1 MKKTF
6 LIIFLFFFSFAY
18 ADKVEVEGIYRNAGD
33 ISPNETC
40 RLAKERAKLKALER
54 VTGQVISSEE
64 LEKCSEVDGKSN
76 CERNQFF
83 LSSFNGEISEIEEID
98 KRLDT
103 ETLSSGEIIFVCK
116 IKINAK
122 VVALEQEK
130 DPNFDF
136 DVKLNNYNFRDGDNL
151 EINIDLNQEMY
162 LTVFQIL
169 PYEEKNYQVYK
180 LFPLND
186 EANFIQNDSF
196 KLPKT
201 NKYEIYF
208 PENVRK
214 KSIDEYLFFI
224 GSKKKIKWLN
234 KYSKFEDLKKQF
246 INSKSLVKWKYK
258 EYTIIK

>member
-1 MKKTF
+1 MKKTY
-6 LIIFLFFFSFAY
+6 LIIFLFFFSLAY
-18 ADKVEVEGIYRNAGD
+18 ADKVEVEGIYRNAGN

-40 RLAKERAKLKALER
+40 RLAKEKAKLKALER
-54 VTGQVISSEE
+54 VTGQIISSEE
-64 LEKCSEVDGKSN
+64 LEKCSEVDGKSS

-83 LSSFNGEISEIEEID
+83 LSSFNGEISEIEEIN
-98 KRLDT
+98 KKLDT
-103 ETLSSGEIIFVCK
+103 EKLSSGEVIFVCK
-116 IKINAK
+116 IKIKAK

-180 LFPLND
+180 LFPLN
-186 EANFIQNDSF
+186 EEPNFIQNDSF

-208 PENVRK
+208 PENVKK
-214 KSIDEYLFFI
+214 KSIDEYLLFI
-224 GSKKKIKWLN
+224 GSKKKINWLN

>member
-1 MKKTF
+1 MKKL
-6 LIIFLFFFSFAY
+6 LILMLFVFIFCGGS
-18 ADKVEVEGIYRNAGD
+18 DDTNNSINP
-33 ISPNETC
+33 PNTD
-40 RLAKERAKLKALER
+40 
-54 VTGQVISSEE
+54 VIEEESSETE
-64 LEKCSEVDGKSN
+64 ETTQTTEKIIESDNEN
-76 CERNQFF
+76 NQ
-83 LSSFNGEISEIEEID
+83 
-98 KRLDT
+98 
-103 ETLSSGEIIFVCK
+103 V
-116 IKINAK
+116 
-122 VVALEQEK
+122 EQEK

-180 LFPLND
+180 LFPLNE
-186 EANFIQNDSF
+186 EANFIQSESF
-196 KLPKT
+196 KLPKS

-224 GSKKKIKWLN
+224 GSKKNINWLN

>member
-1 MKKTF
+1 MKKIF
-6 LIIFLFFFSFAY
+6 LIFFLFIFSIAS
-18 ADKVEVEGIYRNAGD
+18 AEKVEVEGIYRNTGD
-33 ISPNETC
+33 IAPNETC

-83 LSSFNGEISEIEEID
+83 LSSFNGEISEIEELD
-98 KRLDT
+98 KKLDT
-103 ETLSSGEIIFVCK
+103 EQLNSGELIFVCK
-116 IKINAK
+116 IIIRAK
-122 VVALEQEK
+122 VVAIEQEK

-136 DVKLNNYNFRDGDNL
+136 DVKLNNYNFRDGENL
-151 EINIDLNQEMY
+151 EINIDLNEKMY
-162 LTVFQIL
+162 LSVFQIL

-180 LFPLND
+180 LFPLGN
-186 EANFIQNDSF
+186 EANFIEDETF
-196 KLPKT
+196 KLPRK

-224 GSKKKIKWLN
+224 GSRENINWLN

>member
-1 MKKTF
+1 MKKIY
-6 LIIFLFFFSFAY
+6 LIIFLFFFSFAK
-18 ADKVEVEGIYRNAGD
+18 ADKVEVEGVYRNAGD

-40 RLAKERAKLKALER
+40 RLAKERAKLKALES

-64 LEKCSEVDGKSN
+64 LEKCSEVDGKSS

-83 LSSFNGEISEIEEID
+83 LSSFNGEISE
-98 KRLDT
+98 KLNT

-116 IKINAK
+116 IKIKAK
-122 VVALEQEK
+122 VAALEQEK

-180 LFPLND
+180 LFPLNE
-186 EANFIQNDSF
+186 EANFIQSESF
-196 KLPKT
+196 KLPKS

-224 GSKKKIKWLN
+224 GSKKKINWLN

-246 INSKSLVKWKYK
+246 IISKSLVKWKYK
-258 EYTIIK
+258 EYSIIK

>member
-1 MKKTF
+1 
-6 LIIFLFFFSFAY
+6 
-18 ADKVEVEGIYRNAGD
+18 
-33 ISPNETC
+33 
-40 RLAKERAKLKALER
+40 
-54 VTGQVISSEE
+54 
-64 LEKCSEVDGKSN
+64 
-76 CERNQFF
+76 
-83 LSSFNGEISEIEEID
+83 
-98 KRLDT
+98 
-103 ETLSSGEIIFVCK
+103 
-116 IKINAK
+116 
-122 VVALEQEK
+122 
-130 DPNFDF
+130 
-136 DVKLNNYNFRDGDNL
+136 
-151 EINIDLNQEMY
+151 MY

-224 GSKKKIKWLN
+224 GSKKKINWLN